1 MTAPT
6 SFWSLQTG
14 VVEVASFASRPIP
27 AQRRRAP
34 ARLAPPGVLLAA
46 ALAACTVGPDYEQPD
61 YSVPDQWQAAIIE
74 EMGTDTTES
83 TLEMWWTAFGDTT
96 LTSLIRRSEL
106 ANLDL
111 AAAVAR
117 VAEARAIRGI
127 AVGGLLP
134 DISLDAAYSRTKLSE
149 NGFQGQQIGGDGA
162 ALLKD
167 PFNTWTM
174 GLSLSWE
181 IDVFGKIRRQ
191 VESATAGMEASV
203 EDYRDVLVTLYAEV
217 ATSYVDVRAFQ
228 TRLVFARSNAQS
240 QRESVQLTRDRYR
253 AGLTSALDVAQA
265 ESNLASTESEI
276 PTLEIGL
283 IVSLNRLAILLGQA
297 PGTLNEELLVDAEVP
312 PDPAGV
318 AAGIPADLLRRRPDI
333 RRAERELAQATA
345 LIGVAVAEL
354 YPSFSLT
361 GFLGL
366 ESIDLTDLG
375 DGGSL
380 GWGIVPGMKW
390 NLFAGGKIRNRI
402 RVEEARTQQALIAY
416 EQAILDALEEVT
428 DAMVAYERER
438 QRRDRLQE
446 AADASQRSVDL
457 VRTQYVSGLTN
468 FQNVLD
474 SQRSLFRQQD
484 QLADSEGRV
493 IKNLVDLN
501 RALGGGWSL
510 DAISQDSVLAQASEQ
525 AEAGPPLPPGAAT
538 DFEGDD

>member
-1 MTAPT
+1 M
-6 SFWSLQTG
+6 
-14 VVEVASFASRPIP
+14 ASFASRPIP
-27 AQRRRAP
+27 APRRRTP
-34 ARLAPPGVLLAA
+34 ARLAPGFLLVA
-46 ALAACTVGPDYEQPD
+46 ALGACMVGPDYETPD
-61 YSVPDQWQAAIIE
+61 YSVPDQWQTAIIE
-74 EMGTDTTES
+74 EMGTDTTGS
-83 TLEMWWTAFGDTT
+83 TLELWWTAFNDTT

-117 VAEARAIRGI
+117 VSEARAIRGI

-149 NGFQGQQIGGDGA
+149 NGVQGQQTGGAGA
-162 ALLKD
+162 ALLTE
-167 PFNTWTM
+167 PFNVWQA
-174 GLSLSWE
+174 GLSLKWE

-191 VESATAGMEASV
+191 VESSTAGMEASV
-203 EDYRDVLVTLYAEV
+203 EDYRDVLVTLYGEV

-228 TRLVFARSNAQS
+228 TRLAFANSNAQS

-276 PTLEIGL
+276 PALEIGL
-283 IVSLNRLAILLGQA
+283 AISLNRLAILLGQP
-297 PGTLNEELLVDAEVP
+297 PGSLNNELMTDSRIP

-345 LIGVAVAEL
+345 LIGVAVADL

-361 GFLGL
+361 GFLQL
-366 ESIDLTDLG
+366 ESLDFTDLG
-375 DGGSL
+375 DGASL
-380 GWGIVPGMKW
+380 GWGIIPGMKW
-390 NLFAGGKIRNRI
+390 NLFNGGKIRNRI

-416 EQAILDALEEVT
+416 EQSILNALEEVT
-428 DAMVAYERER
+428 DAMVSYERER

-484 QLADSEGRV
+484 QLADSDGRV
-493 IKNLVDLN
+493 IKNLIDLN

-525 AEAGPPLPPGAAT
+525 AEAGPPLPAGAGA
-538 DFEGDD
+538 DSGGDDR